1 MEVLAQQGPLIINFN
16 DMHWADATSLDLL
29 RYCLPLCDYLELL
42 WLFVFRPERG
52 SVVWDL
58 RHDIETEYPHRLTTV
73 TLEPFGLKESQALL
87 DHMIGPDVLS
97 DETVSLIIQRAE
109 GNPFYTQE
117 LVRSLI
123 ADGVLV
129 REAITN
135 QDGETVEVWRAAQPV
150 TTLSLPDSLQGL
162 LMARIDRL
170 GSSEQQV
177 LQRAAVIGSI
187 FWSNVLMAI
196 TPDIT
201 DLRTHLTSLQ
211 RAQLIAERGRG
222 PDLGVEYIFESKLIR
237 DAAYDSLLSSQR
249 TVLHLQIAEYLEAVC
264 ELDSAA
270 RDQGLYLG
278 ALAYHYQ
285 NAKRPD
291 KELIFTLKN
300 AERARSIYANVE
312 ASQHYSQALRLLD
325 QIGEPTTDRSSR
337 CEWLK
342 ERFGILMGRY
352 KVYYLMAQFDKMLAD
367 AKELLPLARE
377 IGDDP
382 ALLVDALLHQPG
394 VGDYQNRNDIEAGTP
409 LALEALAISRQ
420 LGDPVRELESMISVV
435 NQRLALSDPSWQAL
449 ADEALE
455 LARAAGERTYE
466 ARLLVGMGAIH
477 AFSDQPER
485 GMEYVEAATALAMSE
500 GIEDKVVQMTL
511 LNLLGLEFERSGD
524 YYRLLT
530 DYQQERLH
538 ASREIGHRP
547 LESQALQ
554 ACGRIT
560 GIYLGDYA
568 AALGA
573 LEDCRRILEGSPDEA
588 YPLFHV
594 AQIQVAQAE
603 HAEAR
608 ATLDRI
614 REIGDWVPDRAQASH
629 LLVEATLHN
638 AEGARAAATADAQT
652 VVRSLTSAI
661 RLCCAVRD
669 LVRANPLVSEQYE
682 MAACTK
688 VTVAYLGLAHTVP
701 DREQEYLALALEA
714 AERAHEIYQ
723 AFGFAQI
730 IECVSEEV
738 LFRYSQ
744 ALAANQRQEQAQ
756 RFLRRAY
763 DEVMRKHAL
772 IPPDSHFRRTYLE
785 QIPLHREIRA
795 AYAARIGSILTDAG
809 AL

>member
-1 MEVLAQQGPLIINFN
+1 
-16 DMHWADATSLDLL
+16 
-29 RYCLPLCDYLELL
+29 
-42 WLFVFRPERG
+42 
-52 SVVWDL
+52 
-58 RHDIETEYPHRLTTV
+58 
-73 TLEPFGLKESQALL
+73 
-87 DHMIGPDVLS
+87 
-97 DETVSLIIQRAE
+97 
-109 GNPFYTQE
+109 
-117 LVRSLI
+117 
-123 ADGVLV
+123 
-129 REAITN
+129 
-135 QDGETVEVWRAAQPV
+135 
-150 TTLSLPDSLQGL
+150 
-162 LMARIDRL
+162 
-170 GSSEQQV
+170 
-177 LQRAAVIGSI
+177 
-187 FWSNVLMAI
+187 
-196 TPDIT
+196 
-201 DLRTHLTSLQ
+201 
-211 RAQLIAERGRG
+211 
-222 PDLGVEYIFESKLIR
+222 
-237 DAAYDSLLSSQR
+237 
-249 TVLHLQIAEYLEAVC
+249 
-264 ELDSAA
+264 
-270 RDQGLYLG
+270 
-278 ALAYHYQ
+278 
-285 NAKRPD
+285 
-291 KELIFTLKN
+291 
-300 AERARSIYANVE
+300 
-312 ASQHYSQALRLLD
+312 
-325 QIGEPTTDRSSR
+325 
-337 CEWLK
+337 
-342 ERFGILMGRY
+342 
-352 KVYYLMAQFDKMLAD
+352 
-367 AKELLPLARE
+367 
-377 IGDDP
+377 
-382 ALLVDALLHQPG
+382 
-394 VGDYQNRNDIEAGTP
+394 
-409 LALEALAISRQ
+409 
-420 LGDPVRELESMISVV
+420 
-435 NQRLALSDPSWQAL
+435 
-449 ADEALE
+449 
-455 LARAAGERTYE
+455 
-466 ARLLVGMGAIH
+466 
-477 AFSDQPER
+477 
-485 GMEYVEAATALAMSE
+485 MEYVEAATALAMSE

-614 REIGDWVPDRAQASH
+614 RAIGDWVPDRAQASH

-669 LVRANPLVSEQYE
+669 LARANPLVSEQYE

-744 ALAANQRQEQAQ
+744 ALAANQRQDQAQ